1 MEHVKNA
8 RKATMS
14 INMVNAKS
22 CQFIVHSVTTMIN
35 APNVKKVTIWM
46 SMASVSLLIVPK
58 STRMENALHANM
70 VTN

>member
-14 INMVNAKS
+14 ARMVNAKS